1 MSQSVEVRYPFLD
14 NDVFDFLAGIHPDWK
29 LKGFQDKYLLRLVAE
44 RWVPKDVA
52 WRRKAMFRA
61 PLNSFFLDGQLPY
74 TDQLLSEES
83 IRKTGYFDYE
93 AIKKWRQSYASTP
106 QIFHKRDAVEMG
118 LVGALATQLWHH
130 TYIDPTLADLP
141 DWTAYSTPLNS
152 PDADLLVAPQT

>member
-1 MSQSVEVRYPFLD
+1 
-14 NDVFDFLAGIHPDWK
+14 
-29 LKGFQDKYLLRLVAE
+29 
-44 RWVPKDVA
+44 
-52 WRRKAMFRA
+52 MFRA

-93 AIKKWRQSYASTP
+93 AIKKWRQSYPKTP

-141 DWTAYSTPLNS
+141 DWKSYCPDL
-152 PDADLLVAPQT
+152 DADEDALVAEPELVQRAAVQGQSSELS